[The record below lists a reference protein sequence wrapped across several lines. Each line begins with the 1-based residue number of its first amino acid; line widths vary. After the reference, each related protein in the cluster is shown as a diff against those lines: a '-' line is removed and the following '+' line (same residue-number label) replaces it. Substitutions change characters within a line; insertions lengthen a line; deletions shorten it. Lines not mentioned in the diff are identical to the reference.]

1 MVDQEVIQKQKEFIG
16 KLKRRIFFISATL
29 TRDFKGI
36 KYFIKKDKAA
46 IEAEKKERR
55 LLRKQREE
63 SKAKGGKGGK
73 GDKKGEKGDKFVK
86 GKEESSE
93 DYIPKLKALL
103 SRVKF
108 DAKPKIID
116 LSSQIF
122 LPAKLKERFCF
133 CQDDIEKIAII
144 LCYIKELP

>member
-73 GDKKGEKGDKFVK
+73 GDKSEKFIK